1 MMDFRRRRP
10 EWQRKGSI
18 QGVRDV
24 RKCCP
29 EPSDAERTPAKKKM
43 NLRPPRTAAPIP
55 ENKGIS
61 SVQKKEYD
69 SIAREKKGSTQN
81 NCCREMPLP

>member
-1 MMDFRRRRP
+1 
-10 EWQRKGSI
+10 
-18 QGVRDV
+18 
-24 RKCCP
+24 
-29 EPSDAERTPAKKKM
+29 M